1 MNLDHRWTLDHYVGG
16 GMIPAIKPIV
26 TLLGRILRRNHDIQ
40 PRGGWDFPGCSA
52 VEPRVIALP
61 ARHLDDFEAQL
72 SLAATADS
80 GSVAEI
86 S

>member
-1 MNLDHRWTLDHYVGG
+1 VNLDHRWTLDHYVGG

-52 VEPRVIALP
+52 VERW
-61 ARHLDDFEAQL
+61 
-72 SLAATADS
+72 
-80 GSVAEI
+80 
-86 S
+86 